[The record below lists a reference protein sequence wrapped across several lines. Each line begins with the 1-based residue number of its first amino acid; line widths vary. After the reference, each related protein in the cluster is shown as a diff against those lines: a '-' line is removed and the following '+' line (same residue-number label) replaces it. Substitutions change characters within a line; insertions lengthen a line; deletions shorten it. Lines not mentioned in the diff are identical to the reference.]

1 MLINTTSSPAPF
13 SSPQG
18 SLAEAAANHHS
29 LVQGMFYEECDIN
42 DEDATFYI
50 FTATTTPEPQR
61 VGYNSS
67 LPLSPS
73 QYYTLEDAP
82 VPGTVTLCIQQNSSY
97 SILTRTGDRIRG

>member
-42 DEDATFYI
+42 DDDATFYI
-50 FTATTTPEPQR
+50 FAATTTPEPQR
-61 VGYNSS
+61 VGYN
-67 LPLSPS
+67 PLSPCPLVNIIDWKML
-73 QYYTLEDAP
+73 QYLALLHCVFNRTPL
-82 VPGTVTLCIQQNSSY
+82 TVS
-97 SILTRTGDRIRG
+97 